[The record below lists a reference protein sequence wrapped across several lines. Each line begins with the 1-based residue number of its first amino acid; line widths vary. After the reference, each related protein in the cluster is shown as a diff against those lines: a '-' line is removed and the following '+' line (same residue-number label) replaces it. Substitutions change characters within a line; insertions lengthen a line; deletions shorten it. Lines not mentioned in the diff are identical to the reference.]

1 LNFEQGIGGDGA
13 AGGNRSRAMANSK
26 GLSVTRR
33 LALAGAMLALMA
45 GAAGAADGKLTVG
58 LVLPLSGAFADQG
71 QHYENGIKLYQK
83 INGSKVAGLTVE
95 TVVRDDQG
103 PGSGDLARRLTQEL
117 IVRNKADLIIGYSFT
132 PNAMAA
138 AALLTEAKKPA
149 VIVNAATSIL
159 TEKSPYFVRVSFT
172 LPQLAASLGRWAA
185 SQGIKSAYTIV
196 SDYAPGIDA
205 ETWFKQSF
213 EARGGKV
220 IGSARTPV
228 TEMEYGP
235 FLQRAMEAK
244 PEAVFAFN
252 PGGDVSVAFMK
263 STRERGLIKS
273 GIRLLVT
280 GDVVD
285 DNLLPAI
292 GDAVDGVISSF
303 HYQIDL
309 DNPANATF
317 LKEYRAMFGADSV
330 PSARV
335 VQGYDAMALVY
346 KAVEKTNGN
355 LDAAALM
362 EAFKGLKL
370 DSPRGPVMIDPATRD
385 VVENI
390 YIRKGGQKDGAWRNI
405 AIDTLP
411 DVKDPAK

>member
-1 LNFEQGIGGDGA
+1 
-13 AGGNRSRAMANSK
+13 M
-26 GLSVTRR
+26 TRR
-33 LALAGAMLALMA
+33 LLLAGAVLAVLTA
-45 GAAGAADGKLTVG
+45 PAAAADGKLTIG

-103 PGSGDLARRLTQEL
+103 PGSGDLSRRLTQEL

-138 AALLTEAKKPA
+138 AGLLTEAKKPA

-185 SQGIKSAYTIV
+185 SQGIKTAYTIV

-213 EARGGKV
+213 ESRGGKIV
-220 IGSARTPV
+220 GSSRTPV
-228 TEMEYGP
+228 AEMEYGP

-252 PGGDVSVAFMK
+252 PGGDVSIAFMK
-263 STRERGLIKS
+263 ATRERGLVKS

-285 DNLLPAI
+285 ESLLPAM

-303 HYQIDL
+303 HYQVDL
-309 DNPANATF
+309 DNPANALF
-317 LKEYRAMFGADSV
+317 LKEYHAMFGANAA

-335 VQGYDAMALVY
+335 LQGYDAMALVY
-346 KAVEKTNGN
+346 KAVEKTGGN
-355 LDAAALM
+355 LDPSVLM

-370 DSPRGPVMIDPATRD
+370 DSPRGPLMIDPATRD

-390 YIRKGGQKDGAWRNI
+390 YIRKGGQKDGVWRNI